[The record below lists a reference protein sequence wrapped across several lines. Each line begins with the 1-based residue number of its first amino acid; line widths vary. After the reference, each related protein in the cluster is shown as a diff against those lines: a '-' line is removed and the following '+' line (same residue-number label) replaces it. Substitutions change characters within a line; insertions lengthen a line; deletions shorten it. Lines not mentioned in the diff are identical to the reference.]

1 MRLAQMQ
8 KNVFELFSFLP
19 FNINEKK
26 KASKRGKKEYDKKRI
41 VKILIFKSYAIP
53 KRIGL
58 RGVESE
64 QIQANFSLHRP
75 LSL

>member
-1 MRLAQMQ
+1 MQ
-8 KNVFELFSFLP
+8 KNVFELVSFLH

-26 KASKRGKKEYDKKRI
+26 KASKRGKKEYDEKRI

-58 RGVESE
+58 RGVTT
-64 QIQANFSLHRP
+64 ILTICRWRRANKATKR
-75 LSL
+75 

>member
-1 MRLAQMQ
+1 MQ
-8 KNVFELFSFLP
+8 KNVFELVSFLP

-26 KASKRGKKEYDKKRI
+26 KASKRGKKEYDEKRI

-58 RGVESE
+58 RGVKSE
-64 QIQANFSLHRP
+64 QIQANSSFFRAVAKFFNI
-75 LSL
+75 